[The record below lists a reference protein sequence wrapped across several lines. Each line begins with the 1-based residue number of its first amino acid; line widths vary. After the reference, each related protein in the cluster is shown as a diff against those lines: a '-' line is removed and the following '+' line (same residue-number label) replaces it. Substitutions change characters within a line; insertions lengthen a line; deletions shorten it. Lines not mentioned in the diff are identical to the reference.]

1 MKTSRWMIAV
11 LALGLAGCE
20 AEDENATVAT
30 LPAEDSVAMDPEH
43 IPAAGMD
50 VPPGGIGETLQLQE
64 LEGSGVGGEVTVADR
79 GEQTEVM
86 VRLTSA
92 PANSSHPGHIHSGT
106 CEALGGAVQ
115 PLDPIATDGTGTG
128 SMTTNVDLSAMTI
141 MDGQHII
148 VYHGT
153 GGRPIACANIPAHTM

>member
-1 MKTSRWMIAV
+1 MKISRLMIAV

-20 AEDENATVAT
+20 AEEDDTTVAT

-50 VPPGGIGETLQLQE
+50 VPPGGIGETLQLQP
-64 LEGSGVGGEVTVADR
+64 LDGSGVGGEVTVADR

-86 VRLTSA
+86 VRLTGA
-92 PANSSHPGHIHSGT
+92 PANGSHPGHVHTGT
-106 CEALGGAVQ
+106 CEALGGVVQ
-115 PLDPIATDGTGTG
+115 PLDPITTDGTGTG
-128 SMTTNVDLSAMTI
+128 SMTTNVSVAPMTL
-141 MDGQHII
+141 MNGQHIV

-153 GGRPIACANIPAHTM
+153 GGRPIACANIPGHTM

>member
-1 MKTSRWMIAV
+1 MKISRLMFAV
-11 LALGLAGCE
+11 LALGLAGCDADE
-20 AEDENATVAT
+20 EDATVAT
-30 LPAEDSVAMDPEH
+30 LPANDTVAMAPEH

-50 VPPGGIGETLQLQE
+50 TPPGGIAETLQLEE
-64 LEGSGVGGEVTVADR
+64 LQGSGVGGEVTVADR

-106 CEALGGAVQ
+106 CNALGGVVQ
-115 PLDPIATDGTGTG
+115 PLDPIQTDGTGTG
-128 SMTTNVDLSAMTI
+128 SMTTNVEVAPMTI
-141 MDGQHII
+141 MDGQHIV

-153 GGRPIACANIPAHTM
+153 GGRPITCASIPAHTM